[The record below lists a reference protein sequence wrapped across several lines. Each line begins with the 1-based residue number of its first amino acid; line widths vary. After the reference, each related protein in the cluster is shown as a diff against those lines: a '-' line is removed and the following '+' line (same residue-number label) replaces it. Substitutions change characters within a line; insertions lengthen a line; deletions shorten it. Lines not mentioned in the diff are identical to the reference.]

1 MNADLLQR
9 PEPQTL
15 RLIGAVFWMGLLV
28 YFVPQWF
35 MHPVSFSPQ
44 EARAQSQRL
53 MTVTEAQQVPMPSS
67 PTSEAGTDA
76 QTPSAAE
83 PARQELF
90 IDKPLT
96 TTPPPAD
103 PQRAQALYQP
113 PMVREAQTDREG
125 RLKAASEPGKL
136 AVQPPS
142 VHPGGGVWVQV
153 ATYTQEAIAQDTL
166 IRLKGAGF
174 PGRLITQTNSKGRTL
189 YVLRVGPYKTARDG
203 NRAKQLIDERFKAK
217 SMVIGK

>member
-1 MNADLLQR
+1 MNADLLHR

-53 MTVTEAQQVPMPSS
+53 VAEAQQVPMAPQ
-67 PTSEAGTDA
+67 TVEAGSD
-76 QTPSAAE
+76 TPAVAAAE

-136 AVQPPS
+136 AVQPPA

-189 YVLRVGPYKTARDG
+189 YVLRVGPYKTPRDG

>member
-1 MNADLLQR
+1 MNTDLLDR

-15 RLIGAVFWMGLLV
+15 RMIGAVFWMGLLV

-35 MHPVSFSPQ
+35 MHPVSFSPEQ
-44 EARAQSQRL
+44 AKAQSQRL
-53 MTVTEAQQVPMPSS
+53 LAEAQQVEMTPK
-67 PTSEAGTDA
+67 PTEAASDLTA
-76 QTPSAAE
+76 QPVVE

-90 IDKPLT
+90 IEKPLT

-136 AVQPPS
+136 AVQPPT

-153 ATYTQEAIAQDTL
+153 ASYTQEAIAQDTL

-189 YVLRVGPYKTARDG
+189 YVLRVGPYKTTRDG